1 MKPPARTPVKLDEIV
16 APIQEDLRRVERVL
30 HEGVRSVAPLIS
42 EVGSYTFDGGGK
54 RVRPVL
60 VLLAARL
67 CGYRGPR
74 AIQVAAA
81 AECLHTA
88 TLTHDDVV
96 DGAEMR
102 RGRPSVNAQFGTR
115 LAILMGDFL
124 LAQSSSLL
132 VADGNA
138 DILAIYA
145 DSIRKMAEGE
155 VIQLMRSFDPEIP
168 ESVYLDVI
176 GRKTASSIAA
186 AAEAGSIL
194 GGVTLSERRSLRE
207 YGWQVGLAL
216 QLVDDAIDYLSS
228 GDELGKSRFTD
239 VAEGKVTL
247 PLLLTLKRCS
257 AAERGEITAIIK
269 SLAAASAAG
278 QAPPEREQVE
288 RVAELVSRHRG
299 AELALERASEC
310 SDAANASIEAFV
322 DCEAKQAL
330 CELARFVVTR
340 RT

>member
-1 MKPPARTPVKLDEIV
+1 LKPPAKLDEIV
-16 APIQEDLRRVERVL
+16 APIHEDLRQVERAL
-30 HEGVRSVAPLIS
+30 RESVRSVAPLLS
-42 EVGSYTFDGGGK
+42 EVGDYTFAAGGK
-54 RVRPVL
+54 RVRPIL

-96 DGAEMR
+96 DGADLR

-115 LAILMGDFL
+115 LAILVGDFL

-132 VADGNA
+132 VADGNP

-155 VIQLMRSFDPEIP
+155 VLQLVRSFDPGIP

-176 GRKTASSIAA
+176 GRKTATSIAA

-194 GGVTLSERRSLRE
+194 GGVTLSERRAVRE
-207 YGWQVGLAL
+207 YGWQLGLAF
-216 QLVDDAIDYLSS
+216 QLVDDALDYLSS
-228 GDELGKSRFTD
+228 GEELGKAQLTD
-239 VAEGKVTL
+239 LSEGKVTL

-257 AAERGEITAIIK
+257 GAERDEIEAAVK
-269 SLAAASAAG
+269 SFSIPGDGGPPDPGKLA
-278 QAPPEREQVE
+278 
-288 RVAELVSRHRG
+288 RVADLVAQHRG
-299 AELALERASEC
+299 AELAQDRAREC
-310 SDAANASIEAFV
+310 IESAVASVDPFV
-322 DCEAKQAL
+322 DCEAKRAL
-330 CELARFVVTR
+330 CELAWFVLTR